1 MKNIKEKAALSSV
14 FASALLAAGKF
25 VAAFITGSLGL
36 LSDALHAL
44 LDVGATVMTYFA
56 IRISGK
62 PADDRHPYGHGKVE
76 AVAALIETGL
86 LFVVAAY
93 VAVAAVGRLYHG
105 ENALEQSWVAYVV
118 LVVSIVIDLVRSQ
131 SLLRIAKATNSEA
144 LAADALH
151 FGSDLISST
160 LVLAGLIAALYGYPQ
175 GDTIAAIGVAVFIGI
190 AGYRLGRRTI
200 DTLMDAVPENMPE
213 KIRAITDR
221 QIGVVSVD
229 AVRARRVG
237 ATIFADLEISV
248 ARTLPLDRV
257 KSIKD
262 AVAAALKK
270 EIGEAEITV
279 VTTPRALDD
288 ETVLERVLHVA
299 TVKQRHVHHVTIQHV
314 GERLS
319 VSLDLEVDGRMALK
333 KGHAIAT
340 ELETA
345 IAGELGEDIEVETH
359 IEPLYI
365 LAHSGVDVPAD
376 QLERI
381 RDELEQEAKNT
392 GVVKQIRSVR
402 ARETAEGL
410 VVNFH
415 CGVDAELSV
424 ADVHEHVDTVERAL
438 RLKFPDIVRVI
449 GHAEPAK

>member
-1 MKNIKEKAALSSV
+1 
-14 FASALLAAGKF
+14 
-25 VAAFITGSLGL
+25 
-36 LSDALHAL
+36 
-44 LDVGATVMTYFA
+44 MTYFA

-62 PADDRHPYGHGKVE
+62 PADERHPYGHGKVE

-93 VAVAAVGRLYHG
+93 VAVAAGGRLYRG
-105 ENALEQSWVAYVV
+105 ETELEQSWVAYAV
-118 LVVSIVIDLVRSQ
+118 LGVSIVVDLVRSQ

-160 LVLAGLIAALYGYPQ
+160 LVLAGLFAALYGYPQ

-257 KSIKD
+257 NDIKG
-262 AVAAALKK
+262 AVTAAITKG
-270 EIGEAEITV
+270 IGPAEITV
-279 VTTPRALDD
+279 VATPRALDD
-288 ETVLERVLHVA
+288 ETVLERVVHVA
-299 TVKQRHVHHVTIQHV
+299 TVMERHVHHVTVQHI

-319 VSLDLEVDGRMALK
+319 VSLDLEVDGRLSLK
-333 KGHAIAT
+333 AGHAIAT
-340 ELETA
+340 ELEKA
-345 IAGELGEDIEVETH
+345 ITTELGEDIEVETH
-359 IEPLYI
+359 LEPLCI
-365 LAHSGVDVPAD
+365 LAYSGVDVPPE
-376 QLERI
+376 QLE
-381 RDELEQEAKNT
+381 
-392 GVVKQIRSVR
+392 QIRAALSEEAAKTVVVAQIYNVR

-415 CGVDAELSV
+415 CGMDPELSI
-424 ADVHEHVDTVERAL
+424 AAVHEHVDTVERAV
-438 RLKFPDIVRVI
+438 RLAFPNIIRVI